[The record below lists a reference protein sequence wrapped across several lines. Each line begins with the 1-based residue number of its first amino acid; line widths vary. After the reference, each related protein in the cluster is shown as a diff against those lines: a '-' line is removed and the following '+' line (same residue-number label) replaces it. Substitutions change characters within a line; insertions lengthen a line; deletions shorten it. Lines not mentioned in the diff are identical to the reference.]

1 MLRYGISYSFKKKM
15 LQEDTVTSSKTKF
28 EFTYGYFKKL
38 LNIGRENEI
47 ELIKDDDNDI
57 CE

>member
-1 MLRYGISYSFKKKM
+1 M

-28 EFTYGYFKKL
+28 EFTYVYFKKL

-47 ELIKDDDNDI
+47 ELIKDDDNDM
-57 CE
+57 CEWNDCFAILL